1 MRRIVQL
8 GAAGALLLAGS
19 PAAADVY
26 SVGARTEAQAYQFR
40 SWAGR
45 SFDDPGVLS
54 RYRIVQ
60 YLDLGAYDLAST
72 AARRGERID
81 FVSSLRL
88 EHDFGFDQAD
98 LDRLDTESQPTLHL
112 LYAYLQ
118 WQGAL
123 NGVLDLRLGR
133 QIRFDE
139 LEFFSFDG
147 LDVHVHT
154 PAFIGVGVFGGWQV
168 KGTSIL
174 GSPTFAPDGV
184 RMSDR
189 RRIADGATTDLTANP
204 ASSIAYDYLD
214 APSPIFGARLVL
226 ENVRNVDAQV
236 VYRRAMSKTQ
246 AENLDALPEA
256 ARGWQVDVE
265 HAGAA
270 VRFRLLDRW
279 SLYGSADHDLYRSR
293 WAALRA
299 GTKVDVIPYRL
310 TVTAEAASWNPTF
323 DADSIW
329 YLFATG
335 PRDEYELRGD
345 LRLGDVLLYGGPLL
359 TLYHLDLEPT
369 YAKAVGVVPD
379 GTSPLYGGV
388 AGFSTAPEIPWRIA
402 ADAMY
407 RGGASGERNHPDT
420 LGRELWIN
428 GVVGRNFRE
437 RYALDLRLTAANVS
451 DPNAPG
457 LDDLWSFGAA
467 LIGRVGLSEEA
478 SLTLIVEENVN
489 RTVASDLRGYAV
501 LDVRTMFR

>member
-1 MRRIVQL
+1 MVRRIVQL
-8 GAAGALLLAGS
+8 GALALLLAAR
-19 PAAADVY
+19 PAAADMY

-45 SFDDPGVLS
+45 AWNDPGVIS
-54 RYRIVQ
+54 RYRLVQ
-60 YLDLGAYDLAST
+60 YLDLGAFDLTSSKDA
-72 AARRGERID
+72 ERID

-98 LDRLDTESQPTLHL
+98 IDRLDTETQPTLHL
-112 LYAYLQ
+112 LFAYLQ
-118 WQGAL
+118 WQNAL
-123 NGVLDLRLGR
+123 NGLLDLRLGR

-139 LEFFSFDG
+139 LEFYSFDG

-154 PAFIGVGVFGGWQV
+154 PAYLGVGVFGGWQV

-189 RRIADGATTDLTANP
+189 RRIGEGATTDLTANP

-226 ENVRNVDAQV
+226 ENVRNVDAQL
-236 VYRRAMSKTQ
+236 VYRRAMSKTEG
-246 AENLDALPEA
+246 ENLEALPEA

-265 HAGAA
+265 HAGAGLR
-270 VRFRLLDRW
+270 VRPIDRL
-279 SLYGSADHDLYRSR
+279 SVYGSADRDLYRDR

-310 TVTAEAASWNPTF
+310 TITAEAQSWNPTF

-329 YLFATG
+329 NIFATG
-335 PRDEYELRGD
+335 ARDEYELRADARVGD
-345 LRLGDVLLYGGPLL
+345 LQLYAGPLLTVYHLNLGEDYAEAVGIVADGQSLLYGGL
-359 TLYHLDLEPT
+359 
-369 YAKAVGVVPD
+369 
-379 GTSPLYGGV
+379 

-402 ADAMY
+402 ADAIY
-407 RGGASGERNHPDT
+407 RGGPSGERGHPDT
-420 LGRELWIN
+420 LGREFWFN
-428 GVVGRNFRE
+428 GLIGRNFRE
-437 RYALDLRLTAANVS
+437 RYALDLRLSVANVS

-457 LDDLWSFGAA
+457 LEDLWSLGTA
-467 LIGRVGLSEEA
+467 LIGRIGLSEEA
-478 SLTLIVEENVN
+478 TLTLIVEENTN
-489 RTVASDLRGYAV
+489 RLVTSDLRGYAV